1 MRFIYQWI
9 YSEKIKKSEL
19 PMGFW
24 LLSLT
29 GALMIFIYS
38 IIRKDPVLFAGHIIG
53 IIVYTRNIIILK
65 KSKK

>member
-1 MRFIYQWI
+1 
-9 YSEKIKKSEL
+9 
-19 PMGFW
+19 MGFW